1 MAVSLKKDD
10 KGKKLPFRLEF
21 TANGDG
27 DVQES
32 ANVYPK
38 FMRPSEGTMPEQ
50 EVMKQVK
57 FKPSAELK
65 ALLKSE
71 GLAAINAELA
81 KQ

>member
-1 MAVSLKKDD
+1 MAVSLKKDGG
-10 KGKKLPFRLEF
+10 GKKLPYRLEF
-21 TANGDG
+21 TADGDG

-32 ANVYPK
+32 ANVYAK
-38 FMRPSEGTMPEQ
+38 VARPGEGTMPEQ
-50 EVMKQVK
+50 EVTKQVK

-81 KQ
+81 K